1 MRQTLLIIVK
11 IDDKCTLSTDSFEQT
26 KNERGNLSELNKPV
40 ITNDSILFFI
50 PKLMCLLV
58 FD

>member
-11 IDDKCTLSTDSFEQT
+11 IDDKCTLSTDSYEQT
-26 KNERGNLSELNKPV
+26 ENERVNLSELNKSV
-40 ITNDSILFFI
+40 ITNDSILFSI